1 MARIFS
7 GAILACALWALA
19 AAPALAE
26 VSFEGKT
33 IKVIVASN
41 AGGGTDLAGRL
52 INRFMKKYLPG
63 DPRFVYQYMG
73 AGGGKIK
80 AANYLANRI
89 KPDGLTLMNT
99 DSSPLQPHILR
110 RKVIKYDPRKFI
122 PIGGVHRGGSV
133 LFVRK
138 DAHKRLTDKNA
149 AKVNVGGIS
158 GARAWQAMNVWGA
171 EFLGWNLK
179 WIVGYP
185 GTGALIKAISQGE
198 IDLLGTQNAY
208 IINELKEAGLID
220 LIAQEGTRHA
230 GGYSPRSSF
239 KDVAIF
245 PELMAAKKRQ
255 QAGHGGLRVMDGA
268 LDRGQVADAA
278 PEDPAGVRQGLSRGV
293 PEGRQ
298 RPRVS
303 QDRAQAVQRRLDVRI
318 RRIPQEEDPGHRR
331 RTQRGPRLRIE
342 AAQEIRR
349 SRALIHWRPSTPL
362 RYAQDERLRTLCPR
376 CSCSDKGLP
385 ALANG
390 SNRLGNNPF
399 ALSPSTT
406 LRTGPSTKLRTG
418 LASPELVEGR
428 AKSKG
433 ASAAGCRDD

>member
-1 MARIFS
+1 MARILS
-7 GAILACALWALA
+7 SAILACALWALA
-19 AAPALAE
+19 TAPALAE

-138 DAHKRLTDKNA
+138 DAHKRLIDKNA

-245 PELMAAKKRQ
+245 PELMAAKNVSKLAM
-255 QAGHGGLRVMDGA
+255 AGYESWM
-268 LDRGQVADAA
+268 
-278 PEDPAGVRQGLSRGV
+278 
-293 PEGRQ
+293 
-298 RPRVS
+298 
-303 QDRAQAVQRRLDVRI
+303 
-318 RRIPQEEDPGHRR
+318 
-331 RTQRGPRLRIE
+331 
-342 AAQEIRR
+342 
-349 SRALIHWRPSTPL
+349 
-362 RYAQDERLRTLCPR
+362 
-376 CSCSDKGLP
+376 
-385 ALANG
+385 
-390 SNRLGNNPF
+390 
-399 ALSPSTT
+399 
-406 LRTGPSTKLRTG
+406 GPSTVDKWQTLPPKTPPEYVKAYREAFQKGVNDPEFLKIARKQFSVDLTSESGESLKKRIPGIVDVPKEVLDYASKLRKKYDV
-418 LASPELVEGR
+418 PER
-428 AKSKG
+428 
-433 ASAAGCRDD
+433 

>member
-1 MARIFS
+1 MTRILS
-7 GAILACALWALA
+7 GVILACALWALA
-19 AAPALAE
+19 GAPALAD
-26 VSFEGKT
+26 VSFKGKT
-33 IKVIVASN
+33 VRVIVASN

-52 INRFMKKYLPG
+52 INRFMKKYLSG

-149 AKVNVGGIS
+149 AKVNVGGTS

-185 GTGALIKAISQGE
+185 GTGALVKAISQGE
-198 IDLLGTQNAY
+198 IDILGTQNAY
-208 IINELKEAGLID
+208 IINELKEAGVID
-220 LIAQEGTRHA
+220 LIAQEGTRDA
-230 GGYSPRSSF
+230 EGYSPRSSF

-245 PELMAAKKRQ
+245 PELMAAKNVGKLAM
-255 QAGHGGLRVMDGA
+255 AGYESWM
-268 LDRGQVADAA
+268 
-278 PEDPAGVRQGLSRGV
+278 
-293 PEGRQ
+293 
-298 RPRVS
+298 
-303 QDRAQAVQRRLDVRI
+303 
-318 RRIPQEEDPGHRR
+318 
-331 RTQRGPRLRIE
+331 
-342 AAQEIRR
+342 
-349 SRALIHWRPSTPL
+349 
-362 RYAQDERLRTLCPR
+362 
-376 CSCSDKGLP
+376 
-385 ALANG
+385 
-390 SNRLGNNPF
+390 
-399 ALSPSTT
+399 
-406 LRTGPSTKLRTG
+406 GPSTVDKWLTLPPKTPPEYVKAYRDAFQKAVNDPEFLKIARKQFSIDLTAMTGETLEKRIVQIVDAPKEALDYASKLRKKYDV
-418 LASPELVEGR
+418 PER
-428 AKSKG
+428 
-433 ASAAGCRDD
+433 